1 MADIKISQLPAATT
15 ITGLYT
21 LATDDENKSVKVSMD
36 ILRGATGET
45 GADGAPGQAA
55 TITVGTTTTGEAGT
69 EASVTNSGT
78 SGAAVLNF
86 VIPRGATGPEGPAG
100 TVQYKTLETINIY
113 DGSENADYDIE
124 GVIIG
129 KSGFQ
134 SGTKAFWGL
143 GMSLNTSEGTKNQM
157 IGCYSIPT
165 EAGAATYVGS
175 LPIYRRLLPSGNSFS
190 INPGDIVTKNL
201 TATGSCSLGSLDYD
215 GGTIGWQAGA
225 VATITTLGAYNLNF
239 TDPDTAGPTGSST
252 MYFGPGY
259 DNVNPTTMA
268 ANQICVYTIAY
279 DGQHFL
285 INRAIYTNKNA

>member
-1 MADIKISQLPAATT
+1 MADIKISQLPAATN

-21 LATDDENKSVKVSMD
+21 LATDDENKSVKVSME
-36 ILRGATGET
+36 ILRGPKGDTGE
-45 GADGAPGQAA
+45 
-55 TITVGTTTTGEAGT
+55 
-69 EASVTNSGT
+69 N
-78 SGAAVLNF
+78 
-86 VIPRGATGPEGPAG
+86 GPQGPMGPAG
-100 TVQYKTLETINIY
+100 PQGPAGQGVEYKTMETISIY
-113 DGSENADYDIE
+113 NGSESANYDID
-124 GVIIG
+124 GYIIG
-129 KSGFQ
+129 QSGFQ

-165 EAGAATYVGS
+165 EAGAATYLGS

-259 DNVNPTTMA
+259 DDVNPTTMA